1 MSMTITH
8 IKKAEERLPI
18 TRSDE
23 LVEYFTKPEDD
34 SAGLPYARAVGLLW
48 AMMTDEMRLASLE
61 MAKRVVEK

>member
-1 MSMTITH
+1 MTITH

-23 LVEYFTKPEDD
+23 LVEYFTKPDD
-34 SAGLPYARAVGLLW
+34 ETSGLRFARAVGLLW

-61 MAKRVVEK
+61 MAKRIVEEK